1 MPKVTNA
8 PTKPA
13 KTTTQAR
20 VESSPVLDSS
30 GIRID
35 SDKMA
40 VEKSSETVVEECYS
54 MIVESVKAVAF
65 RIIWRSF
72 SELFGVIS
80 GDSL

>member
-1 MPKVTNA
+1 
-8 PTKPA
+8 
-13 KTTTQAR
+13 
-20 VESSPVLDSS
+20 
-30 GIRID
+30 
-35 SDKMA
+35 MA

>member
-1 MPKVTNA
+1 
-8 PTKPA
+8 
-13 KTTTQAR
+13 
-20 VESSPVLDSS
+20 
-30 GIRID
+30 
-35 SDKMA
+35 MA
-40 VEKSSETVVEECYS
+40 VEKSSETDVEECYS